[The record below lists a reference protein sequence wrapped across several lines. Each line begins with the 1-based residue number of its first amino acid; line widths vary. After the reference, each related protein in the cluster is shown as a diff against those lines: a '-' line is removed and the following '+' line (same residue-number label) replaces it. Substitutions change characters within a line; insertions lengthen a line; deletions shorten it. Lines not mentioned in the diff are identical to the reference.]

1 MTSPVFEAPA
11 IGTYRRCFPLLNV
24 RATAASVRRSHRS
37 VFRCC
42 LASSL
47 LRDAWFAPIEKHA
60 EQYTGCLCI
69 DCLGM
74 AREQLHGYMNLLLL
88 AVLASGPAHGYAL
101 SAELRRRS
109 GDTLRI
115 VEGTLYPALHRLEAA
130 GLVASTSEVA
140 EGRRRRVYQITAE
153 GKDVLEEEKNSWK
166 EFQTCIDQVL
176 DQTP

>member
-1 MTSPVFEAPA
+1 
-11 IGTYRRCFPLLNV
+11 V
-24 RATAASVRRSHRS
+24 RAIACCRF
-37 VFRCC
+37 FRCR
-42 LASSL
+42 LDSSWR
-47 LRDAWFAPIEKHA
+47 RDAWFAPIEKYA
-60 EQYTGCLCI
+60 ERYTGRLCI

-109 GDTLRI
+109 GETLRI

-130 GLVASTSEVA
+130 GLVASTSEVTD
-140 EGRRRRVYQITAE
+140 GRRRRVYQITAD
-153 GKDVLEEEKNSWK
+153 GKDALEEEMNSWK